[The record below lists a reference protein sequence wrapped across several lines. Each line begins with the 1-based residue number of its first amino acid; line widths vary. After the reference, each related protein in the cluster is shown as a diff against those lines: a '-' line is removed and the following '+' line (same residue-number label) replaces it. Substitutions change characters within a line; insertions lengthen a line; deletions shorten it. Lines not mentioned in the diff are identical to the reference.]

1 MAITVQKIKKEFSQM
16 EMAFVYYSVISS
28 LNNLQLTTRQ
38 LQLLSFTAIRG
49 SITNPAARKDF
60 CQLYDTSQATIYNII
75 SELRKYN
82 LLVKEQN
89 KIKVHPQLALDF
101 NNEAL
106 VLQMT
111 LIKKSS

>member
-1 MAITVQKIKKEFSQM
+1 M
-16 EMAFVYYSVISS
+16 EMAFAYYAVISA
-28 LNNLQLTTRQ
+28 LNNLKLTTRQ

-60 CQLYDTSQATIYNII
+60 CKMFDTSQATIYNIV
-75 SELRKYN
+75 SELSKLN

-106 VLQMT
+106 VLQVT
-111 LIKKSS
+111 LLKKAS